1 MLRRGANYMNLTFKS
16 KINIMETKDINYKA
30 FVAGNK
36 ETPAFDYGYGKT
48 EKSAIAA
55 LKRKYSKDKEDL
67 FFWAKELN

>member
-1 MLRRGANYMNLTFKS
+1 
-16 KINIMETKDINYKA
+16 METKDINYKA